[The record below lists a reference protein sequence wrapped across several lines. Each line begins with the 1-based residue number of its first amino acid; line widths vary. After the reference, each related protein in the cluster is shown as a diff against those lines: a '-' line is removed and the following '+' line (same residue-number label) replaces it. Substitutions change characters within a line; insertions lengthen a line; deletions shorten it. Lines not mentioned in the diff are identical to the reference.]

1 MAVLGKAVLI
11 KLMVGLLKPDKGRTQ
26 ILGKHVNN
34 LGRKRWT
41 HWNFFSKQCPVRQY
55 ERI

>member
-34 LGRKRWT
+34 LGRKEMNT
-41 HWNFFSKQCPVRQY
+41 LEFLFKAVPCATV
-55 ERI
+55 